1 MFAAEFK
8 HLETIKRDQ
17 PEHTACARCKQQ
29 TYFRKTIAAVVQV
42 VFIWTKRL
50 SDPLAYT
57 CAFGCL
63 LVTWNGACA
72 PFKFFG

>member
-8 HLETIKRDQ
+8 HLNSIKRDQ
-17 PEHTACARCKQQ
+17 PEHTACVRCKQQ
-29 TYFRKTIAAVVQV
+29 TYFPKTIAAVVKV

-50 SDPLAYT
+50 NDTLAYT
-57 CAFGCL
+57 CDYGYL

-72 PFKFFG
+72 SF

>member
-8 HLETIKRDQ
+8 HLETIKRDRS
-17 PEHTACARCKQQ
+17 EDTACVRCKQQ
-29 TYFRKTIAAVVQV
+29 AYFRNTIAAVVQV

-50 SDPLAYT
+50 NDTLAYM
-57 CAFGCL
+57 CDYECL
-63 LVTWNGACA
+63 LVTWNGVCA